1 MNNFKW
7 IVVMGVEEYRDSLN
21 EVFQRSGIEAFSEVQ
36 VKGFRFTQSQLDS
49 EEVPSGPM
57 NPVYSV
63 VCFSLIMEDQAKV
76 LMEQINQFNKGH
88 ERARALHAFQVNVEA
103 VV

>member
-1 MNNFKW
+1 MNDFKW

-21 EVFQRSGIEAFSEVQ
+21 EIFQKSGIEAFSEVQ

-49 EEVPSGPM
+49 EEIPLGPM

-63 VCFSLIMEDQAKV
+63 VCFTLVMEDQAKV
-76 LMEQINQFNKGH
+76 LMEQVKLFNKAH
-88 ERARALHAFQVNVEA
+88 ERARPLHAFQVNVEA